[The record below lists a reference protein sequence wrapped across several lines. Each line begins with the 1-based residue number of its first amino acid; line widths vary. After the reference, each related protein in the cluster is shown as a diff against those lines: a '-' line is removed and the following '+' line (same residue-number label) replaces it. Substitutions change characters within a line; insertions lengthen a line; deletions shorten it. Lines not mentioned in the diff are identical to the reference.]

1 MGDLQPVEQKPGSTG
16 DQRGW
21 CRHGLYRLRLVWDL
35 HILLPSDHAWDAE
48 ASVDY
53 LSGEMEVTVPHPYK
67 EYKKRYCLS
76 SAPKKI
82 SSKSGMSSSGTC
94 PILGLRATTYHTAGD
109 SWCFAE
115 EKSQLATAAWLQ
127 FFSVPFPRCLALC
140 ADSRLPRF
148 QV

>member
-1 MGDLQPVEQKPGSTG
+1 
-16 DQRGW
+16 
-21 CRHGLYRLRLVWDL
+21 
-35 HILLPSDHAWDAE
+35 
-48 ASVDY
+48 
-53 LSGEMEVTVPHPYK
+53 MEGRVPHPC
-67 EYKKRYCLS
+67 KKYEKRCCLS
-76 SAPKKI
+76 SAPKTI

-94 PILGLRATTYHTAGD
+94 PILGPRVTTYHNTGG

-127 FFSVPFPRCLALC
+127 FFSAPFPRCLALLALL